1 MQWRKNNLSVISIK
15 WMSILVEM
23 ACTEVSTVL
32 SVMFPPNDAV
42 FAQYQVVTL
51 TRIWFLKIG
60 VVE

>member
-42 FAQYQVVTL
+42 FAQYRVVTL